1 MDNLK
6 KNVPVKVLEKFEPR
20 FNFNDIPV
28 YVDSFMKDDQ
38 ILVGTSG
45 TKKYVIVSSKI
56 YEELKWN
63 EFDINDKRYNILKE
77 IFG

>member
-6 KNVPVKVLEKFEPR
+6 KNVPVKVLENFEPK

-28 YVDSFMKDDQ
+28 YVNSFMEENK
-38 ILVGTSG
+38 ILVGTNG
-45 TKKYVIVSSKI
+45 TKKYIIVSPKI

-63 EFDINDKRYNILKE
+63 EFDINDKRYKILKD